1 MGHDHLILAK
11 IELEM
16 AKMGKWQPGEARAML
31 SLANQL
37 TKYTLVQL
45 VMHEKKKTRSRPIVK
60 AYKYTFISVWPF
72 SAQMYLPL
80 VLRCAR

>member
-11 IELEM
+11 IELEV

-45 VMHEKKKTRSRPIVK
+45 VMHEKKKQGVG
-60 AYKYTFISVWPF
+60 
-72 SAQMYLPL
+72 QL
-80 VLRCAR
+80 